1 MKSQPSTL
9 ARGYTAALLAA
20 AILSTTAVF
29 IRHLTQT
36 YAIPALVL
44 AFWRDVFVVL
54 TLLPILKLSRPDL
67 LRLERRHFG
76 YMLAYGF
83 VLAIFNA
90 LWTLSVA
97 LNGAAVA
104 TVLVYCS
111 AAFTALL
118 GWWLLKESLGW
129 VKILAVALCLGGC
142 VLVAEAY
149 DAAMWSANLIG
160 ILTGVLAGLGYA
172 VYSLMGRSASQRGLN
187 PWTTLLY
194 TFAFAT
200 LFLLIINL
208 LPGSSIPGAAVQ
220 PADLLWLGNS
230 LPAWAILIVLAAGPT
245 VLGFGAINVSLTLL
259 PSSVANLLLT
269 SEPVFTALIA
279 FVLLGERLSGV
290 QIAGSL
296 VILSGV
302 VCLRVYDGWLASGKK
317 RGQKSVIDDHSH
329 NRPLEDGGIQIQPD
343 R

>member
-1 MKSQPSTL
+1 MKSHPSIL

-20 AILSTTAVF
+20 VLLSTTSVF

-36 YAIPALVL
+36 YAIPPLVL

-54 TLLPILKLSRPDL
+54 TLVPVLKLARPGL
-67 LRLERRHFG
+67 LRLERRHQG
-76 YMLAYGF
+76 YLIVYGF
-83 VLAIFNA
+83 VLAVFNA

-111 AAFTALL
+111 AAFTVLL

-129 VKILAVALCLGGC
+129 VKILAVVLCLGGC

-149 DAAMWSANLIG
+149 DATVWSANLIG
-160 ILTGVLAGLGYA
+160 ILTGVLAGLSYA

-200 LFLLIINL
+200 LFLLLINL
-208 LPGSSIPGAAVQ
+208 LPGGSVPGAAAQ
-220 PADLLWLGNS
+220 PGDLLWLGNS
-230 LPAWAILIVLAAGPT
+230 LLAWTILIVLAAGPT

-259 PSSVANLLLT
+259 PSSVANLVLT

-279 FVLLGERLSGV
+279 FTLLGERLTPV

-302 VCLRVYDGWLASGKK
+302 VSLRVYDGWLAKSQPA
-317 RGQKSVIDDHSH
+317 RPGQSQQAAPF
-329 NRPLEDGGIQIQPD
+329 RTEL
-343 R
+343 